1 MIAKRRMRANAVS
14 VSVVAENAA
23 TGVAKAR
30 PVSTAAAT
38 AHGALGHETRPK
50 ATMTSQNG
58 RTVTSRRTV
67 MKNRWPS
74 RTSRTRSGEA
84 SWAWYC
90 RCHLMAPSTGH
101 ADSPKPEF
109 MAEATSTPPATK
121 AA

>member
-1 MIAKRRMRANAVS
+1 MIANRRIRAKAVS
-14 VSVVAENAA
+14 VSVVAANAA
-23 TGVAKAR
+23 TGVANAR
-30 PVSTAAAT
+30 PVRTAAGT
-38 AHGALGHETRPK
+38 AQGAVGQDTRPK

-58 RTVTSRRTV
+58 STVTSRRTV

-74 RTSRTRSGEA
+74 RTSTTRSGEA

-90 RCHLMAPSTGH
+90 RCHLMAPSTGQ

-109 MAEATSTPPATK
+109 IAEATSTPPATK